1 AGEFLFAFGGPGPEV
16 GQFQRPQAL
25 AFSTDLSELYI
36 ADACNHRIVVTDPRG
51 TPLRVLGEP
60 GRGAGQLAYP
70 YDVMVLDDGSLLVC
84 EFGNNRLQ
92 RLSAEGQCLG
102 LYGCVGTGEG
112 ELRYPWGVDGTDER
126 IFVLDSGNNRVQVL
140 GGI

>member
-1 AGEFLFAFGGPGPEV
+1 MMAVAIAVVACVLVGAVLDRRLLGG
-16 GQFQRPQAL
+16 
-25 AFSTDLSELYI
+25 
-36 ADACNHRIVVTDPRG
+36 
-51 TPLRVLGEP
+51 P

-70 YDVMVLDDGSLLVC
+70 YDVMVLDDGTLLVC

-102 LYGCVGTGEG
+102 IYGRAGTGEG

-140 GGI
+140 PGI